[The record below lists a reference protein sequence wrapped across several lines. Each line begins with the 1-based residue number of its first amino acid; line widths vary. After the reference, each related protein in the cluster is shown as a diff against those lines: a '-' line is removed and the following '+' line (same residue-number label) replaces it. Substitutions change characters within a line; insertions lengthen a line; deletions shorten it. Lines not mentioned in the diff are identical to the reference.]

1 MIYLVNF
8 YARYRIFL
16 VSLVS
21 CYIYPL
27 KKVNFN
33 TTSTVL
39 FTTLVHQLYNY
50 PRILMRKK
58 RYLLIKPIHIVKYFI
73 IYF

>member
-1 MIYLVNF
+1 MVYLVNF

-16 VSLVS
+16 VSLVRWLHLPTS
-21 CYIYPL
+21 KGY
-27 KKVNFN
+27 FN
-33 TTSTVL
+33 TTSTV

-58 RYLLIKPIHIVKYFI
+58 SYLLIKPIHIVKYFI